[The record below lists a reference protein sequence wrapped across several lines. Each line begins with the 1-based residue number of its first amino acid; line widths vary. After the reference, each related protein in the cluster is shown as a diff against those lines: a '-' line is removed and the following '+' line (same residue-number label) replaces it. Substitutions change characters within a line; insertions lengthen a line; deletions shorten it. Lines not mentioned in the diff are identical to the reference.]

1 MRQWWISLVSVPV
14 LSVFYAAAQQAPSPD
29 VRAWIAEAQR
39 QLQLRQFDA
48 AGNAARQALA
58 LEPNLAEGEALL
70 GFVATMKGDF
80 SEAERRFHRATQL
93 QPGNAHLHGYLGSTY
108 LQQKRL
114 KEARASFETVLK
126 LDAANQAATYNLGLI
141 ALLENRPTEALASF
155 QAVLKMNRSDAAALI
170 GVLESQ
176 LLLKQSKEA
185 EETTRRLETI
195 LGPGEPRLAQVA
207 ALLASHGEYRTA
219 IPIFE
224 NLYKQGASR
233 DVSFNLALAHL
244 KTGNANRAAE
254 VLGPLLSGADAEIFH
269 LLATVE
275 EARQRPIEASQAY
288 RRASELEA
296 GSEVY
301 RFDYGNALLQHESVE
316 AAVAVFARGVRDFPE
331 SWRMRLGLGSSYYL
345 AEQYESAAEAL
356 LEAVEREPSAELTY
370 YLLGKAYESAGAMQ
384 EKIRERFRQY
394 LAGNPKDSWAYYHY
408 AIMLYENS
416 RALRQDVPPVVVSHL
431 KKALQLDPNLA
442 EAHQQLGVLA
452 MERGEMRAAI
462 ANLECA
468 IQLDA
473 NLATAHYRL
482 GLAYRKTG
490 LVKKAAAEMNIFRR
504 LKAHHPA
511 GVDRGRVLRS
521 LAGIAR

>member
-1 MRQWWISLVSVPV
+1 MRQWWIGLV
-14 LSVFYAAAQQAPSPD
+14 LSAFYAAAQQAPSSD
-29 VRAWIAEAQR
+29 VRAWLAEAQR
-39 QLQLRQFDA
+39 QLQLRKFDA

-80 SEAERRFHRATQL
+80 SEAERRFQRAAEL
-93 QPGNAHLHGYLGSTY
+93 QPRNAHLHGYLGSTY

-141 ALLENRPTEALASF
+141 ALLENRPTEALAFF
-155 QAVLKMNRSDAAALI
+155 QAVLKVNGSDAAALI

-176 LLLKQSKEA
+176 LLLKQGKEA
-185 EETTRRLETI
+185 GETTRRLETI
-195 LGPGEPRLAQVA
+195 LGPGDPRLAQVA

-224 NLYKQGASR
+224 NLYKQGGSR

-254 VLGPLLSGADAEIFH
+254 VLAPLLAGRDAEIFH
-269 LLATVE
+269 LMAAVE
-275 EARQRPIEASQAY
+275 EARQRPIEALQAY

-296 GSEVY
+296 GNEVY
-301 RFDYGNALLQHESVE
+301 RFDYASALLQHETVE
-316 AAVAVFARGVRDFPE
+316 AAVAAFARGVRDFPG
-331 SWRMRLGLGSSYYL
+331 SWRMRLGLGSTYYL
-345 AEQYESAAEAL
+345 AEQYERAAEAL
-356 LEAVEREPSAELTY
+356 LEAVEREPSAELPY

-394 LAGNPKDSWAYYHY
+394 LAGNPKDAWAYYHY
-408 AIMLYENS
+408 AMMLYQNS
-416 RALRQDVPPVVVSHL
+416 RASRQSVPPEVVSHL

-452 MERGEMRAAI
+452 MEGGEIQAAI
-462 ANLECA
+462 ASLERA

-473 NLATAHYRL
+473 SLATAHYRL

-490 LVKKAAAEMNIFRR
+490 LVEKAAAEMEIFRK
-504 LKAHHPA
+504 LKADSPM
-511 GVDRGRVLRS
+511 GVDRSRVLRS
-521 LAGIAR
+521 LAGTAR